1 MKNDKKIIFIRVDS
15 STKIGYGHLI
25 RCISLAD
32 TLKKSFEIKFICT
45 NLNGNLISQINNF
58 LFKVFRFNVKSQT
71 IKIKN
76 DAEKTISIIKKHGNK
91 KSMLI
96 LDSYILSKEWENHV
110 KPYVEKL
117 IVIDDEPNRSHN
129 CDLLIDQ
136 NLHNRHKGSYTG
148 LIPAQSKKLLGPKF
162 AMIRKEFKT
171 LRNSVKIRTYP
182 IENIL
187 VSFGGTDTDNQSTKI
202 LNLFHEIDSNFHIDV
217 VVGKGNTHRKNIK
230 NLCSKNKNFSY
241 YEQIDYIGKLMLK
254 ADLAIGSSGSTAWER
269 CCLGLPSI
277 ISISANNQKN
287 IAIELSEKKCL
298 INLGSVKKLKAL
310 DYKLSI
316 DKISKQQLEN
326 MSKNSFRLVDGDGTK
341 RILKQILSMSMRY

>member
-25 RCISLAD
+25 RCISLAY

-45 NLNGNLISQINNF
+45 NLNGNLISQINKF
-58 LFKVFRFNVKSQT
+58 FFEVFRFNVKSQT

-136 NLHNRHKGSYTG
+136 NLQNRHKGSYTG
-148 LIPAQSKKLLGPKF
+148 LIPEQSKKLLGPKF

-269 CCLGLPSI
+269 CCLGLPSVVSI
-277 ISISANNQKN
+277 VSKNQEDMINAIS
-287 IAIELSEKKCL
+287 KKGCL
-298 INLGSVKKLKAL
+298 INLGRAERLTSEDYLSAIRNLNSKKLIRMQK
-310 DYKLSI
+310 KC
-316 DKISKQQLEN
+316 
-326 MSKNSFRLVDGDGTK
+326 MGLVDGKGTK
-341 RILKQILSMSMRY
+341 RVAKHISLIAKR